1 MPMPRSKIVDPQIT
15 PWYHCISKCVRGA
28 SLLKLERKRWI
39 QDRLS
44 ELVDIFAIDVAS
56 FSVMD
61 NHLHVLTHL
70 DVKRSKSWSKEEVL
84 RRWARLHPPRDA
96 RRRPLKCLKRWVK
109 EKSADHAYVNNIRRR
124 LVNLGWFMK
133 SLKEPLARI
142 VNELEHE
149 NGAFWAARYKSIAV
163 MDEPALLATC
173 IYIDLNPLAAGVVRR
188 PEQARFT
195 SLYLRLEHC
204 RQRGRL
210 ADLQAARLS
219 AAVGVHKCRGMETGL
234 WLCPVE
240 DRRAQG
246 SKITGV
252 MEGFSLGSYLLLL
265 DATSRLVR
273 PQKARVAS
281 NAEPLLDRLGT
292 TLEHWQST
300 IERLFATP
308 FPRGV
313 TFSFDRGKLRAAAK
327 RRGCR
332 HVANL
337 NGCPTS

>member
-1 MPMPRSKIVDPQIT
+1 MPTPRFKIVDPEIT

-39 QDRLS
+39 QNRLE

-56 FSVMD
+56 FCVMD

-70 DVKRSKSWSKEEVL
+70 DVKRPRGWSKAEVL
-84 RRWARLHPPRDA
+84 RRWARLHPPRNA
-96 RRRPLKCLKRWVK
+96 RRQRLKCLKRWIK
-109 EKSADHAYVNNIRRR
+109 EKSADHVYVNTIRKR

-133 SLKEPLARI
+133 SLKEPLSRI
-142 VNELEHE
+142 ANELD
-149 NGAFWAARYKSIAV
+149 NKDGAFWAARYKSIAV
-163 MDEPALLATC
+163 MDPPALLATC
-173 IYIDLNPLAAGVVRR
+173 IYIDLNPLAAGIVKR

-195 SLYLRLEHC
+195 SLYLRIEHC

-219 AAVGVHKCRGMETGL
+219 AAVGAHKSRGMEAGL
-234 WLCPVE
+234 WLCPIE

-246 SKITGV
+246 AKVTGL
-252 MEGFSLGSYLLLL
+252 MDGFSLGSYLLLL

-273 PQKARVAS
+273 PHKANVDA
-281 NAEPLLDRLGT
+281 NAQPLLDRLGT
-292 TLEHWQST
+292 TLKDWQAAF
-300 IERLFATP
+300 EKLLARP

-313 TFSFDRGKLRAAAK
+313 AFAFDRNKLRAAAK
-327 RRGCR
+327 KRGCR
-332 HVANL
+332 HLANL